1 MNLNTISGLYKQG
14 FVKNMPGQLHNFN
27 SLLAGAGKS
36 YSFAEQARVDDN
48 ATVTFWNSRG
58 AASFNNQELEDQY
71 RVYKCCTPV
80 A

>member
-27 SLLAGAGKS
+27 SLLAGARKS
-36 YSFAEQARVDDN
+36 YSFAEQARVVDN